1 MSWFLLGFAAGV
13 YVGVYVMSMNKQE
26 IRSDGKP
33 ENKPEIRSLSS
44 VQANSNPVLDA
55 PILD

>member
-26 IRSDGKP
+26 
-33 ENKPEIRSLSS
+33 NKPEIKSLSS